1 MAKTKGSIS
10 VKQRVYDFLLK
21 NYGKGFTTPEVS
33 SVLRLEIQS
42 VRNAMFTLV
51 SKRSVYKV
59 PHKKGFF
66 KFFAKD
72 PEAPFSNLD
81 NTYNNMDCLSLFGK
95 STACITKKDRMCI
108 KTYRFF
114 N

>member
-1 MAKTKGSIS
+1 MAPITFIIVPNKFFNESNIP
-10 VKQRVYDFLLK
+10 
-21 NYGKGFTTPEVS
+21 FTTLP
-33 SVLRLEIQS
+33 
-42 VRNAMFTLV
+42 TLFIV
-51 SKRSVYKV
+51 C
-59 PHKKGFF
+59 F